1 MLQSTL
7 TRLNRLLSA
16 LPEVLPQTLARLI
29 PAVIFWQSGQTKVEG
44 FHIKSST
51 WYLFKE
57 EYALPLIPS
66 DWAAVGAVT
75 AEHLFPV
82 LLVLGLFTRLSALG
96 LLGMT
101 LVIEIFVYPDAYLTH
116 GLWAIAFLWIIARGP
131 GPLSLDRILRLD
143 R

>member
-1 MLQSTL
+1 M
-7 TRLNRLLSA
+7 A
-16 LPEVLPQTLARLI
+16 
-29 PAVIFWQSGQTKVEG
+29 
-44 FHIKSST
+44 
-51 WYLFKE
+51 
-57 EYALPLIPS
+57 
-66 DWAAVGAVT
+66 AVT

-131 GPLSLDRILRLD
+131 GPLSLDRVLRLD